1 MAPCSYCERLPF
13 TELEWESQ
21 HYSTFTQLDGSA
33 KNGCEIC
40 GIFRTVVLEYYAR
53 HRSCSIEEAEAYHRQ
68 LDREDAEIRSQ
79 AGNSHS
85 SRDVDLSDDGQSDQ
99 SSEATSFF
107 AESVSLDT
115 DAEFAPLST
124 GVYRIIY
131 TRRVESSIDT
141 MAIPVDDLYPFVDV
155 SSRLGKYA
163 AFLLF
168 LLRGRTTLSFC
179 RQRCP

>member
-1 MAPCSYCERLPF
+1 MAPCLYCESLPF
-13 TELEWESQ
+13 TELEWESE
-21 HYSTFTQLDGSA
+21 HYSTFTQLDDSA

-40 GIFRTVVLEYYAR
+40 GIFRAVVLEYYAC
-53 HRSCSIEEAEAYHRQ
+53 HRSGSIEEAEAYHRQ

-79 AGNSHS
+79 AGSSHS

-99 SSEATSFF
+99 SSEVTSFF

-131 TRRVESSIDT
+131 TRRAEGS
-141 MAIPVDDLYPFVDV
+141 MAIPVDELYPFVDV
-155 SSRLGKYA
+155 SSQLGKYG

-179 RQRCP
+179 RQRCS